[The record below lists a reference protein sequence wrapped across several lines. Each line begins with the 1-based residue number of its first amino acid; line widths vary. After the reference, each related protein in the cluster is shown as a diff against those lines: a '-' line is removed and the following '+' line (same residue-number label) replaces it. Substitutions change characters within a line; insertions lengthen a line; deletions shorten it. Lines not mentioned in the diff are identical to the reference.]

1 MDYEGPIRFGDRV
14 QVRDTAPARALG
26 IVGLVGLVLG
36 ETTPSVSGVE
46 VVGSPGGDF
55 ALNVELDD
63 GAGSFWFAADM
74 VELLDHA
81 PGTEIQVGDVRLV
94 RQPDGQWSN
103 ASLPKPAASGQAP
116 LAAHKGG
123 RSRGL
128 GGASGNVPP
137 A

>member
-1 MDYEGPIRFGDRV
+1 MDYEGPVRFGDRV

-36 ETTPSVSGVE
+36 ETSPSVSGVE

-55 ALNVELDD
+55 ALNVELED

-81 PGTEIQVGDVRLV
+81 PGTEIQAGDVRLV
-94 RQPDGQWSN
+94 RQPDGQWSF
-103 ASLPKPAASGQAP
+103 ASPPDPVAPRRAPQAA
-116 LAAHKGG
+116 
-123 RSRGL
+123 REVRRESR
-128 GGASGNVPP
+128 PWWRFW
-137 A
+137 